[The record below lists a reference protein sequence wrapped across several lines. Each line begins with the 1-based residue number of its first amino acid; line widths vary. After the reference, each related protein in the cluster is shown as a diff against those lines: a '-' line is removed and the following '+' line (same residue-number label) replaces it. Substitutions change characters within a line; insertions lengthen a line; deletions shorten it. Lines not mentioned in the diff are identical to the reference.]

1 MEMSMPRASFL
12 DTVKTVL
19 SGFIGVRK
27 RADAERVKVNPVHVI
42 IIAIIGVVLFILT
55 IRTIVGL
62 VVG

>member
-1 MEMSMPRASFL
+1 MELSMPRASFL
-12 DTVKTVL
+12 DTVKAVL

-27 RADAERVKVNPVHVI
+27 RADAERVKLNPAHVI
-42 IIAIIGVVLFILT
+42 VIAILGVVLFILT